1 MSLILRKIRS
11 LAGLAPKTSEEF
23 EFDINTWTSAL
34 SASIPLEGTDNLEAC
49 FDLAMK
55 NHRDSFPIAYQ
66 ELLTAHDQIL
76 AAQPRQTVCSFCEAK
91 KKNPAL
97 PECSFHRGSPSDK
110 FNGLSRH
117 SGDCEVHCGRECD
130 CSVNNGYADS
140 KLSNSASIVNDV
152 RSK

>member
-1 MSLILRKIRS
+1 MSLILRRIRS
-11 LAGLAPKTSEEF
+11 LAGLAPKTSDEF
-23 EFDINTWTSAL
+23 EFDINTWTASL
-34 SASIPLEGTDNLEAC
+34 SASIPLEGIDNLEAC

-76 AAQPRQTVCSFCEAK
+76 ASQPRQTVCSFCEAK

-97 PECSFHRGSPSDK
+97 PECSFHRVYTEHWIGCAEFQGK
-110 FNGLSRH
+110 
-117 SGDCEVHCGRECD
+117 VCD
-130 CSVNNGYADS
+130 CPFSQ
-140 KLSNSASIVNDV
+140 NSASIVNDV